1 MSRHVVETARA
12 VFSGQRAVR
21 LEPGALPALCAQ
33 APEAGATPQTAPQTA
48 SQTTDDRGTALALLF
63 GPVNHCFFTAQGEPY
78 RPHGAAPG
86 GSAALR
92 RAMAE
97 AAVDWTDLR
106 AVADLPIGRWR
117 TLVGGP
123 LYDTDGRH
131 ARLTG
136 FARHLLARG
145 LDRTTDALAAMPT
158 AETLL
163 LGLVDSGVFA
173 DPFLKRAQSTVFDVS
188 QLAEA
193 RTGRHLDG
201 IEELTLLADYRLI
214 QLFLHAGVIVVESA
228 ALNRRILERRPLAA
242 DAPETLALRAAVVLC
257 GGFLEGGFP
266 ALWDKRLWSLAKR
279 LEADGALRVPPV
291 LVLTD
296 QF

>member
-1 MSRHVVETARA
+1 MSRDVPETARA
-12 VFSGQRAVR
+12 VFSGQRAIR

-33 APEAGATPQTAPQTA
+33 APDSGTIPQSA
-48 SQTTDDRGTALALLF
+48 DDRGTALALLF
-63 GPVNHCFFTAQGEPY
+63 GPVNYCFFTEQGTPY
-78 RPHGAAPG
+78 LRDGTASG

-97 AAVDWTDLR
+97 APIDWTDLS
-106 AVADLPIGRWR
+106 AVMDLPIGRWR

-131 ARLTG
+131 AKLTG
-136 FARHLLARG
+136 FARHLLALG
-145 LDRTTDALAAMPT
+145 LHRTTDALAAMPD
-158 AETLL
+158 AGTLL
-163 LGLVDSGVFA
+163 RGLTDSGIFA

-201 IEELTLLADYRLI
+201 IESLTLLADYRLI

-228 ALNRRILERRPLAA
+228 ALSRRILDRRPLAA
-242 DAPETLALRAAVVLC
+242 DAPETLALRAAVVLA
-257 GGFLEGGFP
+257 GGFLDGGFP
-266 ALWDKRLWSLAKR
+266 ALWDKRLWTLAKR
-279 LEADGALRVPPV
+279 LEADGALRIPPP

>member
-1 MSRHVVETARA
+1 MSRDVLETARA
-12 VFSGQRAVR
+12 ILSRQRAVR
-21 LEPGALPALCAQ
+21 LEPGALSALCAQ
-33 APEAGATPQTAPQTA
+33 APETGTILQAP
-48 SQTTDDRGTALALLF
+48 DDRGTALALLF
-63 GPVNHCFFTAQGEPY
+63 GPVNYCFFTAQGAPY
-78 RPHGAAPG
+78 HPHGAAPG

-97 AAVDWTDLR
+97 ATIDWTDLH
-106 AVADLPIGRWR
+106 AVADLPIDRWR

-145 LDRTTDALAAMPT
+145 RRRTMDALAAMPT
-158 AETLL
+158 AGTLL
-163 LGLVDSGVFA
+163 RGLVDSGCFA

-201 IEELTLLADYRLI
+201 IEGLTLLADYRLI
-214 QLFLHAGVIVVESA
+214 QLFLHAGVIVVGSE
-228 ALNRRILERRPLAA
+228 ALKRHILERRPLAA
-242 DAPETLALRAAVVLC
+242 DAPETLALRAAVVLS
-257 GGFLEGGFP
+257 GEFLDGGFP
-266 ALWDKRLWSLAKR
+266 ALWDKRLWTLTKR
-279 LEADGALRVPPV
+279 LEAEGMLRVPPV

>member
-1 MSRHVVETARA
+1 MSRDVLETARA
-12 VFSGQRAVR
+12 VFSRQRAVR

-33 APEAGATPQTAPQTA
+33 APESGTILQAA
-48 SQTTDDRGTALALLF
+48 DDRGTALALLF
-63 GPVNHCFFTAQGEPY
+63 GPVNYCFFTAQGAPY
-78 RPHGAAPG
+78 HRHGAAPG

-97 AAVDWTDLR
+97 ATIDWTDLH
-106 AVADLPIGRWR
+106 AVADLPIDRWR

-145 LDRTTDALAAMPT
+145 LRRTADALAAMPT
-158 AETLL
+158 AGTLL
-163 LGLVDSGVFA
+163 RGLVDSGVFA

-201 IEELTLLADYRLI
+201 IEGLTLLADYRLI
-214 QLFLHAGVIVVESA
+214 QLFLHAGVLVVESD
-228 ALNRRILERRPLAA
+228 ALNRHILERRPLAA
-242 DAPETLALRAAVVLC
+242 DAPETLALRAAVVLS
-257 GGFLEGGFP
+257 GEFLDGGFP
-266 ALWDKRLWSLAKR
+266 ALWDKRLWTLTKR
-279 LEADGALRVPPV
+279 LEADGVLRVPPV